1 MKSLKCRITLWYSLF
16 AVALTAMMLF
26 AIVRI
31 ANHNT
36 DVNVRDN
43 LQITVNAV
51 AEKTANPENQNL
63 EAMLKKEI
71 DKKIIGIYDQD
82 GTLLVGRKPQ
92 FSRILPD
99 FQDMEIQSY
108 IYKGQLF
115 YTFDRLVHTEEQDV
129 WVRGCVPAL
138 TPEDTVNSM
147 ARSMFLLLPLMVVF
161 MLAGGYL
168 IIRHALKP
176 LQEMIQE
183 ADRIG
188 GGEDLSIRIS
198 VPDSGDEISA
208 LGQTF
213 NRMLTRLQQSFQRER
228 QFTQDASHELR
239 TPISVILAQC
249 ELEMDGDM
257 TCEEYT
263 NAFSM
268 IRRQADKMHRLTE
281 DLLQL
286 CRLESGHQ
294 KMDFQ
299 SFDLSHLV
307 AELVEEQKLLHPE
320 MEYPCQIAPS
330 VTITGDRQL
339 LGRAVTN
346 LLNNAWKYGKSP
358 ICTVLSVT
366 GGQICL
372 SVQDHGNGIAPEH
385 LEKIWDRFYQ
395 ADSSRTSSRSSGFG
409 LGLPI
414 TRQIIALHG
423 GTITVKSSPEEG
435 TIFLIFL

>member
-1 MKSLKCRITLWYSLF
+1 MKSLKYRITLWYSLF
-16 AVALTAMMLF
+16 AIALTIMMLF
-26 AIVRI
+26 AIANI
-31 ANHNT
+31 AHLNT
-36 DVNVRDN
+36 DENVRNN

-71 DKKIIGIYDQD
+71 DKKIIGIYDLN
-82 GTLLVGRKPQ
+82 GTLLVGLQPQ
-92 FSRILPD
+92 FTRILPD

-108 IYKGQLF
+108 IYKGRLF
-115 YTFDRLVHTEEQDV
+115 YTFDRLVHTDDQDV

-147 ARSMFLLLPLMVVF
+147 ARSMFLLMPLMVVF
-161 MLAGGYL
+161 MLAGGFL

-188 GGEDLSIRIS
+188 SGEDLSIRIS

-208 LGQTF
+208 LGMTF
-213 NRMLTRLQQSFQRER
+213 SRMLTRLQQSFQRER

-257 TCEEYT
+257 TREEYA

-294 KMDFQ
+294 KMDSQ
-299 SFDLSHLV
+299 PFDLSSLV
-307 AELVEEQKLLHPE
+307 TELVDEQELLHPE
-320 MEYPCQIAPS
+320 MEYLCHIVPS
-330 VTITGDRQL
+330 VTFTGDRQL

-358 ICTVLSVT
+358 ICIDLSVT

-372 SVQDHGNGIAPEH
+372 SIQDHGNGIAPEH

-395 ADSSRTSSRSSGFG
+395 ADSSRTASRSSGFG
-409 LGLPI
+409 LGLSI
-414 TRQIIALHG
+414 TKQIIALHG

>member
-1 MKSLKCRITLWYSLF
+1 
-16 AVALTAMMLF
+16 
-26 AIVRI
+26 
-31 ANHNT
+31 
-36 DVNVRDN
+36 
-43 LQITVNAV
+43 
-51 AEKTANPENQNL
+51 
-63 EAMLKKEI
+63 
-71 DKKIIGIYDQD
+71 
-82 GTLLVGRKPQ
+82 
-92 FSRILPD
+92 
-99 FQDMEIQSY
+99 
-108 IYKGQLF
+108 
-115 YTFDRLVHTEEQDV
+115 
-129 WVRGCVPAL
+129 
-138 TPEDTVNSM
+138 
-147 ARSMFLLLPLMVVF
+147 
-161 MLAGGYL
+161 
-168 IIRHALKP
+168 
-176 LQEMIQE
+176 MIQE

-188 GGEDLSIRIS
+188 SGEDLSIRIS

-208 LGQTF
+208 LGETF

-257 TCEEYT
+257 TREEYAD
-263 NAFSM
+263 AFSM

-294 KMDFQ
+294 KMDSQ
-299 SFDLSHLV
+299 PFDLSSLV
-307 AELVEEQKLLHPE
+307 TELVKEQELLHPE
-320 MEYPCQIAPS
+320 MEYLCRIAPS
-330 VTITGDRQL
+330 VTFTGDRQL

-358 ICTVLSVT
+358 VCVDLSVT

-395 ADSSRTSSRSSGFG
+395 ADSSRTSSYFSGFG

>member
-1 MKSLKCRITLWYSLF
+1 MKSLKYRITLWYSLF
-16 AVALTAMMLF
+16 AIALTAMMLF

-31 ANHNT
+31 AHHNT
-36 DVNVRDN
+36 DINVRDN

-51 AEKTANPENQNL
+51 AEKTADPQNQNL

-71 DKKIIGIYDQD
+71 DKKIIGIYNQD
-82 GTLLVGRKPQ
+82 GTLLVGLQPQ
-92 FSRILPD
+92 FTRILPD
-99 FQDMEIQSY
+99 FQDMEIQNY
-108 IYKGQLF
+108 IFNGRLF
-115 YTFDRLVHTEEQDV
+115 YTFDRLVHTDGQDV

-147 ARSMFLLLPLMVVF
+147 ARSMFLLMPLMVVF
-161 MLAGGYL
+161 MLAGGFL
-168 IIRHALKP
+168 IIRHALRP
-176 LQEMIQE
+176 LQDMIQE

-188 GGEDLSIRIS
+188 SGEDLSIRIS
-198 VPDSGDEISA
+198 VPDSSDEISA
-208 LGQTF
+208 LGNTF

-257 TCEEYT
+257 TREEYAD
-263 NAFSM
+263 AFSM
-268 IRRQADKMHRLTE
+268 IRRQTNKMHCLTE
-281 DLLQL
+281 NLLQL

-294 KMDFQ
+294 KMDSQPFN
-299 SFDLSHLV
+299 LSGLV
-307 AELVEEQKLLHPE
+307 TELVEEQKLLHPE
-320 MEYPCQIAPS
+320 TEYQCHIALS
-330 VTITGDRQL
+330 ITFTGDRQL
-339 LGRAVTN
+339 LGQAITN
-346 LLNNAWKYGKSP
+346 LLNNAWKYGKGP
-358 ICTVLSVT
+358 ICTNLSVI

-372 SVQDHGNGIAPEH
+372 SVQDHGNGISQEL

-395 ADSSRTSSRSSGFG
+395 ADSSRTSSRFSGFG

-414 TRQIIALHG
+414 TRQIISLHG